1 MALTDKLT
9 AIANAIRTK
18 SGKTNT
24 LTLDQMPIEIEALS
38 AEEQLKSTEYPSYI
52 TPEVLNVVNNV
63 RAVQKDDSI
72 TFIAVSDSH
81 YPAEQTATSDY
92 TNNKA
97 SSIQANKAIKSMAY
111 LLDVDFV
118 AHLGDVSTGAGTT
131 TPDMLKSQIEG
142 FLSFFKE
149 AKSDIPVF
157 LAVGN
162 HDGGIYYHE
171 AKADGTNYCMTGEY
185 LYDIFTS
192 QSASDNTVFGDTTY
206 GGYCYRD
213 FTDKKLRVFL
223 LNTSE
228 GMAFR
233 QTDSCTLAAQR
244 LWFANA
250 LLDLNTKSDATDWGF
265 VVLCHYPADYGGTM
279 PLSELFKAYV
289 MGGSITI
296 TGNAD
301 ESFTSTSVSFS
312 GKNSAKFIAQFHG
325 HVHNFKTSKLYS
337 YATGSGVQY
346 DAWRMCIPNCQYNR
360 ENYYST
366 VGSYTDINFA
376 EDISYNKTADTADG
390 TTFVVNVINP
400 SEEKIY
406 SFCYGAG
413 YDRVIGYGATVYY
426 SVTSALTNVTNSNEA
441 IAVEAGMAYSAT
453 LTPTV
458 GSIKTVTVTMGG
470 TDITATAHNNGVITI
485 PEVTGD
491 IVITA
496 TAQLSPLF
504 TNLVPLS
511 IDSDGSDYYVDGDG
525 FARGQYI
532 SSSGSLSA
540 ASTNLVSTGF
550 IPVETGVKTIR
561 IAGENAWVD
570 SDYTRFGFYDS
581 NFTKLEVYAYKTIG
595 SNSYYPTEIEEDAT
609 ILTIQMDDTND
620 KGRDGVYMRICT
632 PCSDDGLIVT
642 VDEEIIYG
650 GSDDNTS
657 TDYVVT
663 QNLTNVSSSNT
674 SSTVT
679 GGSSFTTTL
688 TANDGYELENV
699 TVTMGGVDVTS
710 TAYSGGVVTIASV
723 TGNVVITANAVS
735 TSEWIGQNLKGKTV
749 TFTLADISN
758 AFDDDI
764 DKQVFYIDDN
774 NKIEASENGA
784 TGHYYAYTDIYFG
797 GESMGG
803 NDMRSGSITYTFPND
818 VDAIVTKHNTEF
830 ITIEISD
837 STPSVSY
844 TNQLPISTDTDGSIY
859 NGIGYKENLRL
870 SSSGEPS
877 GQTNSYITGF
887 IPYKYGDVVYL
898 ENVTFQSGITN
909 GTTSSNQRLSF
920 YDANKTHLGQTNAT
934 AAKNVCGGTLDA
946 NSIYTSFT
954 TNASTKNNISTIENV
969 AYFRLNATYIGADS
983 IITVN
988 EPIE

>member
-9 AIANAIRTK
+9 AIANAIRAK
-18 SGKTNT
+18 SGKTDT
-24 LTLDQMPIEIEALS
+24 LTLDQMPTEIEALS
-38 AEEQLKSTEYPSYI
+38 SEEQLKSTEYPSYI

-63 RAVQKDDSI
+63 RAIQKDDSI

-118 AHLGDVSTGAGTT
+118 AHLGDVSTGASTT

-142 FLSFFKE
+142 FLSYFKE

-289 MGGSITI
+289 TGGSITI

-360 ENYYST
+360 ENYYTT
-366 VGSYTDINFA
+366 VGSYTDINFS
-376 EDISYNKTADTADG
+376 EDVSYNKTANTADG

-441 IAVEAGMAYSAT
+441 IAVEAGMAYSAI

-496 TAQLSPLF
+496 MAQLSPLF

-581 NFTKLEVYAYKTIG
+581 NFTMLEVYAYKTIG

-642 VDEEIIYG
+642 VDEEIRYG
-650 GSDDNTS
+650 ESDDNTS
-657 TDYVVT
+657 
-663 QNLTNVSSSNT
+663 
-674 SSTVT
+674 
-679 GGSSFTTTL
+679 
-688 TANDGYELENV
+688 
-699 TVTMGGVDVTS
+699 
-710 TAYSGGVVTIASV
+710 
-723 TGNVVITANAVS
+723 
-735 TSEWIGQNLKGKTV
+735 SEWIGQNLKGKTV
-749 TFTLADISN
+749 TFTLADLTNVSITDN
-758 AFDDDI
+758 
-764 DKQVFYIDDN
+764 QLFYIDEN
-774 NKIEASENGA
+774 NKIEVSEIDNN
-784 TGHYYAYTDIYFG
+784 YYYYYDEVYFG
-797 GESMGG
+797 GEQMG
-803 NDMRSGSITYTFPND
+803 NDVSLLPSITYTFPND
-818 VDAIVTKHNTEF
+818 VDAIVTKHNASF
-830 ITIEISD
+830 VTIEISD
-837 STPSVSY
+837 SAPSVSY
-844 TNQLPISTDTDGSIY
+844 TNQLPISTDTDGTIY

-870 SSSGEPS
+870 SSSGEPT

-934 AAKNVCGGTLDA
+934 AAKNVCGGTLDT
-946 NSIYTSFT
+946 NNVYTSFT
-954 TNASTKNNISTIENV
+954 TNATTKNNISTIENV